1 MEFCST
7 YIETNKFDEVVEF
20 YEKLTQKKETVYTKN
35 RWVEFKLGNKLSVY
49 NRKFDESLIDSGDT
63 EGRLDEN
70 YKNNFLSDKEIRRN
84 NSIVLNFFTPNLTE
98 EHDRIKK
105 LRIGRVSEI
114 MFVNFTAPYF
124 FFNVYDPDGNTIEIY
139 SGTK

>member
-7 YIETNKFDEVVEF
+7 YIETNKFDEVFEF
-20 YEKLTQKKETVYTKN
+20 YEKLTQKKGTVYTKN
-35 RWVEFKLGNKLSVY
+35 RWVEFELGNKLSIY

-63 EGRLDEN
+63 EDRLDEN
-70 YKNNFLSDKEIRRN
+70 YKNNFLSDKEIGRN

-114 MFVNFTAPYF
+114 MFVNFTAPYY

-139 SGTK
+139 SDTK

>member
-20 YEKLTQKKETVYTKN
+20 YEKLTQKKGTVYTKN
-35 RWVEFKLGNKLSVY
+35 RWVEFDLGNKLSIY
-49 NRKFDESLIDSGDT
+49 NRKFDESLINSGDT
-63 EGRLDEN
+63 GGRFDKN
-70 YKNNFLSDKEIRRN
+70 YTDNFTFDKGAKQN
-84 NSIVLNFFTPNLTE
+84 SSIVLNFFTSNLAK

-114 MFVNFTAPYF
+114 MFVNFTAPYY

-139 SGTK
+139 SDTE